1 LSDLFISCDWGTTRL
16 RLRVVRLPEC
26 RVLTEVESP
35 DGVAPLAAGST
46 AADRPAR
53 FGAVL
58 SQAIR
63 RLVAKFEQPLDDV
76 RVLISGMASSSIGWQ
91 EVPYARLPLGL
102 DGDGLIWQELP
113 RPEGFPAGRLALIS
127 GAATDR
133 DVLRGEETQA
143 LGLFQLSETAQAK
156 AGSLV
161 ILPGTHSKHLR
172 IDAGRIDD
180 FQTFMTGE
188 LFEVLAAH
196 SILRHSVSH
205 DSNPSLPATDQWRVA
220 FCDGVRQAAELPL
233 SAALFRV
240 RTRQVLGARSD
251 ISNRAFLSGV
261 LIGSEL
267 AYLIEAEFST
277 TALVLCAAA
286 PLAAAY
292 ATALESLKLA
302 GRLTVLAAD
311 DFERITALG
320 QAMVLAKMSAG

>member
-1 LSDLFISCDWGTTRL
+1 LSDLFVSCDWGTTRL

-35 DGVAPLAAGST
+35 AGAASLAAGST

-53 FGAVL
+53 FGAAL
-58 SQAIR
+58 SQAVG
-63 RLVAKFEQPLDDV
+63 RLAAEFGRPLDDTQ
-76 RVLISGMASSSIGWQ
+76 VLISGMASSSIGWH
-91 EVPYARLPLGL
+91 ELPYAQLPLGL

-127 GAATDR
+127 GAATGR

-143 LGLFQLSETAQAK
+143 LGLFQLPETAKAK
-156 AGSLV
+156 AASLV

-172 IDAGRIDD
+172 IVAGRIDD

-188 LFEVLAAH
+188 LFEILAAH
-196 SILRHSVSH
+196 SILRHSVSQ
-205 DSNPSLPATDQWRVA
+205 DANPSLPATDQWRVA
-220 FCDGVRQAAELPL
+220 FCQGVEQAAELPL
-233 SAALFRV
+233 SAALFQV
-240 RTRQVLGARSD
+240 RTRQVLEARSD
-251 ISNRAFLSGV
+251 VSNRAFLSGV

-267 AYLIEAEFST
+267 AYLKQAESST
-277 TALVLCAAA
+277 TSLVLCAAA

-311 DFERITALG
+311 DFERIMALG
-320 QAMVLAKMSAG
+320 QAIILAKMSTG